1 MPIMSAMDRNDARA
15 SARVL
20 AETTKRCLDGQL
32 VGSDHRT
39 ELRGMFRFLN
49 AYRSHG
55 FVGYEYTPRS
65 TRGAEALSLRPS
77 PDRHVADLRSALEES
92 LKDAYGDDASPEE
105 AVDRVDAVIRAVAT
119 SHAKPDDSDRALVF
133 LEALISRLKGW

>member
-20 AETTKRCLDGQL
+20 AETTKRCIDGQL
-32 VGSDHRT
+32 VAVDHRT

-55 FVGYEYTPRS
+55 FVGYDYTPRS
-65 TRGAEALSLRPS
+65 ARGAEALSLRPS
-77 PDRHVADLRSALEES
+77 PDRHVSDLRVALEES
-92 LKDAYGDDASPEE
+92 LREAFGDDLPSEE
-105 AVDRVDAVIRAVAT
+105 AIERIDAVIRAAAARREV
-119 SHAKPDDSDRALVF
+119 PEDSERTVRF
-133 LEALISRLKGW
+133 LEALIGRLKAW